1 MNFRYQLALY
11 IGNITG
17 YFINK
22 LSKYTSLYV
31 PLKYKLLERV
41 FTPQITKLS
50 FKKKN
55 YIIKF
60 NSLSEKGF
68 WRMKFINKK
77 HKNLN
82 SLISKLTRDDIFW
95 DVGANVGQISLFAG
109 LVSEAYTYSFEI
121 EPFTFSMLIDNV
133 NKNNLNSSITTL
145 PIGLG
150 KQNNLQPIFI
160 DNDPYTN
167 TARNCLYEKIIDE
180 NNLPKLIVMKGDDV
194 LEKFNCKLPTF
205 LKIDVDG
212 PELDVLIGMKKILLN
227 EKLKNIVVEC
237 ILSGDSENYKPIKK
251 YLSKFNF
258 KENYE
263 FSNSKSNIQNIHF
276 IRI

>member
-1 MNFRYQLALY
+1 MNFRYQIALY

-17 YFINK
+17 YLINK
-22 LSKYTSLYV
+22 ISKYTSLYV
-31 PLKYKLLERV
+31 PFKYKLLERL
-41 FTPQITKLS
+41 FSPQITKLS
-50 FKKKN
+50 FNKKN

-60 NSLSEKGF
+60 NALSEKGF
-68 WRMKFINKK
+68 WRMKCINKK
-77 HKNLN
+77 HKKLN
-82 SLISKLTRDDIFW
+82 YLISKLTKDDIFW
-95 DVGANVGQISLFAG
+95 DVGANIGQISLFAG

-121 EPFTFSMLIDNV
+121 EPFTFSMLVDNV
-133 NKNNLNSSITTL
+133 NKNNLNKSITTL

-167 TARNCLYEKIIDE
+167 SARNCLYDKNIYED
-180 NNLPKLIVMKGDDV
+180 NLPKLIVMKGDDV

-212 PELDVLIGMKKILLN
+212 PELDVLIGMKKILSN

-237 ILSGDSENYKPIKK
+237 ILSGDSENYKPIKE